1 MADGTPAI
9 EKVIGLEGDRFT
21 DDPVD
26 RGGATKYGL
35 TLRFL
40 QRMDAT
46 WTRERLQQ
54 LERPQAVDLYRKYIW
69 EPSGVARITDQD
81 LANEVFEMIV
91 NMGTGQ
97 GVKILQRAL
106 NFFTADM
113 VSVDGV
119 LGPATAAAA
128 NQTDPKQL
136 LQVLQMEAVRFYFA
150 LVKKDPS
157 QKKWFLGW
165 IARVIA

>member
-21 DDPVD
+21 DDPDD

-35 TLRFL
+35 TLGFL
-40 QRMDAT
+40 QRISPT
-46 WTRERLQQ
+46 WKKDRVFNITRDE
-54 LERPQAVDLYRKYIW
+54 AVDLYRKYIW
-69 EPSGVARITDQD
+69 EPSGVARINDQD

-119 LGPATAAAA
+119 LGPATATAA
-128 NQTDPKQL
+128 NQVDPKQL
-136 LQVLQMEAVRFYFA
+136 LQVLQMEAVRFYFT